1 MTEKIRALV
10 KGGTL
15 SEQLIAVR
23 KRIAVIDA
31 ETVRTD
37 GELERLALP
46 ALRGDGEAV
55 AATGELEQ
63 RKQTLAAEREA
74 LRRAEGQ
81 LHSGVTAEAAAA
93 TQAALEAWPAELAE
107 MRARHI
113 ELGQHAEDQLVKLR
127 STIAVYIA
135 SGKALAEKSKNP
147 VIRRFMETAYA
158 RLRGVIARH
167 FVIDPSRNDGTPAS
181 NLLGVVSPFVKPQS
195 EWSLAQFDTVAF
207 DDAVP
212 LFRSEAA
219 ARAAQ
224 DRLATAGTKT
234 VLHQIG
240 AVWEVVRAD
249 DLYTDRVAAER
260 AAAATSRIG
269 RTQVVRS
276 HGRGCRVMEKAVAE
290 AADAIAAAAQPP
302 AA

>member
-81 LHSGVTAEAAAA
+81 LHSGVTAEASVN
-93 TQAALEAWPAELAE
+93 LSE
-107 MRARHI
+107 
-113 ELGQHAEDQLVKLR
+113 
-127 STIAVYIA
+127 SSSA
-135 SGKALAEKSKNP
+135 SLNRMG
-147 VIRRFMETAYA
+147 RRF
-158 RLRGVIARH
+158 
-167 FVIDPSRNDGTPAS
+167 
-181 NLLGVVSPFVKPQS
+181 
-195 EWSLAQFDTVAF
+195 
-207 DDAVP
+207 
-212 LFRSEAA
+212 
-219 ARAAQ
+219 
-224 DRLATAGTKT
+224 
-234 VLHQIG
+234 
-240 AVWEVVRAD
+240 
-249 DLYTDRVAAER
+249 RVCIQL
-260 AAAATSRIG
+260 S
-269 RTQVVRS
+269 
-276 HGRGCRVMEKAVAE
+276 
-290 AADAIAAAAQPP
+290 
-302 AA
+302 